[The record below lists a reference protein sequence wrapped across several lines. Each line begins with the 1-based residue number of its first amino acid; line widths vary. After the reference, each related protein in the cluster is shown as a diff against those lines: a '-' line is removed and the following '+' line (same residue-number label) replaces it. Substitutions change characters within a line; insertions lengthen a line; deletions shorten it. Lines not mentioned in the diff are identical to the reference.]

1 MNFDVSKRV
10 LVIAQS
16 ARMLLQMAIDSGFQ
30 AIAIDCFS
38 DVDTIELADLAFK
51 VDSLALAD
59 LKPILLKLQRDFGL
73 MAVVYGSG
81 FECFIDSLVYLE
93 QHWPVLGNSSSL
105 FKQFQAKRSLFQTFN
120 QLSISYPEI
129 RFAAPDNLTGKWLIK
144 PMQGEGG
151 QGIRFYS
158 EVESISPSMYWQRY
172 CAGQSYSALFLSSAD
187 SVQIIGFNR
196 QLIVAD
202 SEDYFKFAGLIGQI
216 QLPLAIRE
224 LIEQWLKKIH
234 SVYPLKG
241 LGSLDFML
249 ENGQCYLLEINA
261 RVPASAQLYGKQI
274 FKKHIQ
280 ACLGSLD
287 KTLPLPLTS
296 SAYRVIYAKREICIS
311 DRVFWPK
318 WVADRPESGAII
330 GKGQAICSII
340 ASGKNSRQVALI
352 LIRRLR
358 FMENLLKNRS
368 LKSCNTKPA
377 LIN

>member
-1 MNFDVSKRV
+1 MNFDVSKKV

-16 ARMLLQMAIDSGFQ
+16 ARMLVQMAVDSGVE
-30 AIAIDCFS
+30 AIAIDCFA
-38 DVDTIELADLAFK
+38 DVDTRELAVLAFK

-73 MAVVYGSG
+73 IAVVYGSG

-105 FKQFQAKRSLFQTFN
+105 FKQFQAKPSLFQTFN
-120 QLSISYPEI
+120 RLSISYPEI
-129 RFAAPDNLTGKWLIK
+129 RFTAPDNLSAKWLIK

-151 QGIRFYS
+151 LGIRFYS
-158 EVESISPSMYWQRY
+158 EVEPISSSMYWQRY
-172 CAGQSYSALFLSSAD
+172 CSGQSYSALFLSSAD
-187 SVQIIGFNR
+187 SVQVIGFNR

-216 QLPLAIRE
+216 QLPFAIRE

-287 KTLPLPLTS
+287 KTLQLPLVS

-311 DRVFWPK
+311 DGVFWPK
-318 WVADRPESGAII
+318 WVVDRPESGAII
-330 GKGQAICSII
+330 SKGQAICSII
-340 ASGKNSRQVALI
+340 ANGKNSRQVSLQ
-352 LIRRLR
+352 LIRRQR
-358 FMENLLKNRS
+358 FMENLLK
-368 LKSCNTKPA
+368 TGH
-377 LIN
+377 